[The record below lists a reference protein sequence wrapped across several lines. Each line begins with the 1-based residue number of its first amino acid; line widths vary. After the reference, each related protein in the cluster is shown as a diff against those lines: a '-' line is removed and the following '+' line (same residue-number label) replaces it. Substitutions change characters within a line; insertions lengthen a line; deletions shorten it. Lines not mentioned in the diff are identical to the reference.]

1 MTNVHDLVYRWA
13 WLSFAR
19 RLRGKIKS
27 VLNLTNKSFNGKLA
41 IAISETLGIVSDI
54 YIYTHQKLHGGSGYP
69 NSVSISCGLYD
80 SAWLRVPSKKNV
92 TETIEA
98 RHALFDTKVA
108 VKLGI

>member
-1 MTNVHDLVYRWA
+1 METRNCNLGNSWN
-13 WLSFAR
+13 
-19 RLRGKIKS
+19 RLG
-27 VLNLTNKSFNGKLA
+27 
-41 IAISETLGIVSDI
+41 
-54 YIYTHQKLHGGSGYP
+54 YIHTPKATRASGYP

-92 TETIEA
+92 TETIET